1 MGRLIY
7 WMNVSLDG
15 YVAGPDGSPGWAE
28 PSAEVMAAFNAD
40 TADVGTF
47 LYGRRIYEL
56 MSVWETDPTIAAGSA
71 GNAEFAR
78 LWQAADKVVHS
89 ATLGVVPTRR
99 TRVERA
105 FRPTDVETLKRSTTA
120 DLTVNGP
127 TLAAQALRAGLV
139 DEVGIYLWPVALG
152 GGLRFLPDDV
162 RLDLRLTSE
171 RRFAGGT
178 VRLRYDVVGSRATV

>member
-40 TADVGTF
+40 TAEVGTY

-56 MSVWETDPTIAAGSA
+56 MSVWETDPAIAAESA

-78 LWQAADKVVHS
+78 LWQAAEKVVHS

-99 TRVERA
+99 TRVERTFDPA
-105 FRPTDVETLKRSTTA
+105 RVRELKDSTTTNI
-120 DLTVNGP
+120 TVNGP

-139 DEVGIYLWPVALG
+139 DEVGMYLWPVALG

-162 RLDLRLTSE
+162 ALDLRLTSE
-171 RRFAGGT
+171 RRFGNGT
-178 VRLRYDVVGSRATV
+178 VRLRYDVVHGRA